1 MTIDEQ
7 IKVLQAYKEGKEIE
21 QSTFI
26 ITKSGARINN
36 TWEPISFVVSNNI
49 ALKTESPFN
58 FAHYDYRI
66 KPKQEYQPYKEISDV
81 YHAIQVHGPYV
92 QHNSGK
98 LVSAIQMIELNN
110 DILYI
115 NGHSSRSFLENF
127 TWVNDG
133 SQCGQLV

>member
-36 TWEPISFVVSNNI
+36 TWEPISFVVSDNI

-92 QHNSGK
+92 QHYLK
-98 LVSAIQMIELNN
+98 KVVYVIQMIEFNSG
-110 DILYI
+110 ILYI
-115 NGHSSRSFLENF
+115 NGYSSKFFLKDF
-127 TWVNDG
+127 IWADDG
-133 SQCGQLV
+133 SPCGQLV

>member
-36 TWEPISFVVSNNI
+36 MWEPISFVVSDNI

-58 FAHYDYRI
+58 F
-66 KPKQEYQPYKEISDV
+66 
-81 YHAIQVHGPYV
+81 
-92 QHNSGK
+92 
-98 LVSAIQMIELNN
+98 
-110 DILYI
+110 
-115 NGHSSRSFLENF
+115 
-127 TWVNDG
+127 T
-133 SQCGQLV
+133 